1 MSLLHWAILAPFI
14 MAVFVPFLRKK
25 AASIHTGWFVLIL
38 PVVLFSTFLQY
49 FPVTMNNGSV
59 SETAAWIPSLGIDFT
74 AYVDGL
80 SLLFVL
86 LITGIGALVVLYSIF
101 YLSKTKESLH
111 HFYVYLL
118 MFMGAMLGVVLS
130 DNVITLYMFWEF
142 TSISSFL
149 LIAYWYD
156 RDRSRYGA
164 LKSMLITVFGG
175 LMMLGG
181 FLVLSIMG
189 NTFSIRELAA
199 QAPELNDHPLFLL
212 AMILVLLGAF
222 TKSAQFPF
230 YIWLPDAMEAPTPV
244 SAYLHSATMVKAG
257 IYLVARFSPIFA
269 FSGYWFWIVGA
280 VGLFTMAWASFNAV
294 KQTDLKGILAFS
306 TVSQLGL
313 IMSLLGIGAASLHF
327 DALDDNIYTAA
338 VIAAVFHLINHATF
352 KGSLFMVVGII
363 DHETGTRDIRKLGG
377 LMSLM
382 PITFT
387 LSVIGAFSMAGL
399 PPFNGFLSKEMFLL
413 SMIQL
418 MELNLF
424 NVESWALLFPV
435 LAWVGSVFTFI
446 YSMMI
451 VFKVFTGKFQPEKL
465 DKKPHEAPLGMLI
478 SPIVLA
484 LLVVVFG
491 LFPNL
496 LSYSLIQPAAA
507 AIVPSIIPPGEQLYV
522 NIYFWH
528 GITPELLMT
537 IGVIIVGLLLYKWLP
552 KWMGV
557 YDYFPGKVTL
567 NHFYNASLYAAERG
581 SNSITNAYMTG
592 FIRSY
597 LVYIFAFFIAA
608 LGFTMWAKEAFTFD
622 ASAAAPINFY
632 EVALVLVLIAAT
644 LTILFAKS
652 RLTSII
658 SLGAVGYTVSLF
670 FVIFR
675 APDLALTQLVIETV
689 STALFLLCFYHLP
702 KLSRHEE
709 RRRFQVGN
717 AIIAAGV
724 GMIVT
729 LIGISAHSSK
739 FFDSINAYY
748 IENTYTKAGGENM
761 VNVILVDFRGFD
773 TLFEIAVLSVAAL
786 GIYGLIKL
794 RLEKGGETNENE

>member
-1 MSLLHWAILAPFI
+1 LSLLHWAILAPFL
-14 MAVFVPFLRKK
+14 MAILVPLFRKN
-25 AASIHTGWFVLIL
+25 AAAIHTGWFVLIL
-38 PVVLFSTFLQY
+38 PVLLFGTFLRY
-49 FPVTMNNGSV
+49 LPVTKENGSV
-59 SETAAWIPSLGIDFT
+59 TQTASWIPSLGINFT

-80 SLLFVL
+80 SLLFAL
-86 LITGIGALVVLYSIF
+86 LITGIGALVVFYSIY
-101 YLSKTKESLH
+101 YLSKEKENLG

-118 MFMGAMLGVVLS
+118 LFMGAMLGVVLS
-130 DNVITLYMFWEF
+130 DNMIMLYMFWEF

-164 LKSMLITVFGG
+164 MKSMLITVFGG

-181 FLVLSIMG
+181 FLVLSLMG
-189 NTFSIRELAA
+189 NTFSIRELVS
-199 QAPELNDHPLFLL
+199 QAPALNEHPLFLL

-280 VGLFTMAWASFNAV
+280 VGLFTMVWASFNAV
-294 KQTDLKGILAFS
+294 KQIDLKGILAFS

-313 IMSLLGIGAASLHF
+313 IMSLLGIGAASLHY
-327 DALDDNIYTAA
+327 DSLDDNMFTAA
-338 VIAAVFHLINHATF
+338 VIAAIFHLINHATF

-363 DHETGTRDIRKLGG
+363 DHETGTRDVRKLGG
-377 LMSLM
+377 LMSIM
-382 PITFT
+382 PVTFT

-399 PPFNGFLSKEMFLL
+399 PPFNGFLSKEMFFL

-424 NVESWALLFPV
+424 HIETWAVLFPV
-435 LAWVGSVFTFI
+435 LAWIGSVFTFI
-446 YSMMI
+446 YSMII

-465 DKKPHEAPLGMLI
+465 EKKPHEAPVGMLI
-478 SPIVLA
+478 SPIILA
-484 LLVVVFG
+484 SLVVVFG

-507 AIVPSIIPPGEQLYV
+507 AIVPSIIPAGEQLDV
-522 NIYFWH
+522 HISFWH
-528 GITPELLMT
+528 GITAELLMT
-537 IGVIIVGLLLYKWLP
+537 IGVVSVGILLYKFMP
-552 KWMGV
+552 KWLRV

-567 NHFYNASLYAAERG
+567 NQFYNSGLYAAERG
-581 SNSITNAYMTG
+581 SNAITNAYMTG

-597 LVYIFAFFIAA
+597 LVYIFAFFIAV
-608 LGFTMWAKEAFTFD
+608 LGFTMWAKDAFRYD
-622 ASAAAPINFY
+622 ASTAAPIGLY
-632 EVALVLVLIAAT
+632 EAVLIGTLLIAT
-644 LTILFAKS
+644 VTILMAKS

-658 SLGAVGYTVSLF
+658 ALGAVGYTVSLF

-709 RRRFQVGN
+709 KRRFQAGN
-717 AIIAAGV
+717 ALIAIGV
-724 GMIVT
+724 GVMVT
-729 LIGISAHSSK
+729 LLGISAHSSK
-739 FFDSINAYY
+739 FFDSINEYY
-748 IENTYTKAGGENM
+748 IENTYDKAGGENM